1 MRSKALPYSGSM
13 KDRLDMAFLM
23 AGFMMM
29 TGITCITR
37 VFAQTGSTP
46 EGGGGG
52 GGDNIFDAVNNG
64 SGTIIDTAVTT
75 CNKSILPIAVAIT
88 LITMLFCG
96 SNERL
101 AGALK
106 TALKIEVVAGIAL
119 NCINLVINTI
129 IWVAEKF
136 GGSTTITAA
145 VESVVRM
152 I

>member
-37 VFAQTGSTP
+37 VFATTP
-46 EGGGGG
+46 EGGG

>member
-37 VFAQTGSTP
+37 VFATTP
-46 EGGGGG
+46 EGGG

-64 SGTIIDTAVTT
+64 SGTILDTAVTT

>member
-37 VFAQTGSTP
+37 VFAQTGSTT
-46 EGGGGG
+46 EG
-52 GGDNIFDAVNNG
+52 GGDNIFDAFNNG

-75 CNKSILPIAVAIT
+75 CNKSILPIAVVIT
-88 LITMLFCG
+88 LVTMLFCG

-106 TALKIEVVAGIAL
+106 TALKIEVVTGIAL

>member
-37 VFAQTGSTP
+37 VFATTP
-46 EGGGGG
+46 EGGG

-75 CNKSILPIAVAIT
+75 CNKSILPIAVGIT

>member
-13 KDRLDMAFLM
+13 KDRLYMASLT

-46 EGGGGG
+46 EGGG

>member
-37 VFAQTGSTP
+37 VFAQTGSTT
-46 EGGGGG
+46 EGGGG
-52 GGDNIFDAVNNG
+52 GGDNIFDAFNNG

-75 CNKSILPIAVAIT
+75 CNKSILPIAVVIT
-88 LITMLFCG
+88 LVTMLFCG

-106 TALKIEVVAGIAL
+106 TALKIEVVTGIAL